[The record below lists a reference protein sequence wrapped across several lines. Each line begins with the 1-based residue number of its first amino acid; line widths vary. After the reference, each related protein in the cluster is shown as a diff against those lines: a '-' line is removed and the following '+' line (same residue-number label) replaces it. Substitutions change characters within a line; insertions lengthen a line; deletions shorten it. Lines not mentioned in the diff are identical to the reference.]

1 MVRSLADDLR
11 ARSDE
16 ELRRLLV
23 LRPDLARPAPSD
35 VTALCARAATLAS
48 TTRAVDHLA
57 EERLDVLVGCAALEG
72 AERAA
77 LDGVDE
83 PVAAG
88 LVELTGLTGEGVS
101 AHLLELRD
109 AALLWRS
116 PDGLRPT
123 RAVLEALGP
132 YPGGLGPPATEL
144 ELDHLTDA
152 EIRAQHA
159 EAPSAAARV
168 LERLADAG
176 PVATVAAQE
185 QSGEA
190 ARWLADAGLAAVSPD
205 PADGARLRV
214 VLPRE
219 VVVALR
225 GGSLRRREEPTAKG
239 ASPGSSTLHRSGV
252 AHDPE
257 AAGAAVVLDVVA
269 LVDEVLEH
277 LESARPRVLRSGG
290 LAVADLRALARE
302 TSLEPLDLRFLLDV
316 ALGAR
321 LLAEDTAGDP
331 TWRLTTLVDTWREAP
346 TAQRW
351 VDLVR
356 PWLTSLR
363 TSAPPL
369 EDPAAARALSED
381 LVWPPIRGLRAD
393 LLAGLAEATEPVD
406 DAAATRL
413 LGTRRPRRMPRD
425 AERVVSSVLGEA
437 ARLGVLVDGVLTEA
451 ARRLVDGD
459 PAGARDALAERLP
472 APVEHALVQADL
484 TAVVPGPP
492 SPHLAE
498 LLRHSAVLESRG
510 GASTY
515 RFTQDS
521 VRGALDAGMDGEQL
535 LDQLAAASPT
545 PLPQAL
551 DYLVRDVARRH
562 GQLRAGGVGSYLRS
576 DDEAHLGQLLANRE
590 LSHLQ
595 LRRIAPTVLVS
606 PVAAGTLVESL
617 REVGAAPVRESSG
630 GVISAPSSAR
640 RVAPPRVPA
649 PADQV
654 AADTGAVVSAMR
666 RGEERLARRVAS
678 ATTSD
683 AAGAPAI
690 PPMDPA
696 GVAALLRE
704 AAADRV
710 PVWVGVADSIGEV
723 RTLRLVPDAVEG
735 GRVRGTVEDSPRT
748 FGIHR
753 ITGVAPTTPSP

>member
-252 AHDPE
+252 AHDPRPPVPRWSWTSWPSSTRCSSTSRAPGPGCCAAE
-257 AAGAAVVLDVVA
+257 ASRWPTCAPWPG
-269 LVDEVLEH
+269 
-277 LESARPRVLRSGG
+277 RPRWSRWTCASSSTSPSG
-290 LAVADLRALARE
+290 LA
-302 TSLEPLDLRFLLDV
+302 SL
-316 ALGAR
+316 
-321 LLAEDTAGDP
+321 
-331 TWRLTTLVDTWREAP
+331 
-346 TAQRW
+346 
-351 VDLVR
+351 
-356 PWLTSLR
+356 
-363 TSAPPL
+363 
-369 EDPAAARALSED
+369 
-381 LVWPPIRGLRAD
+381 
-393 LLAGLAEATEPVD
+393 
-406 DAAATRL
+406 
-413 LGTRRPRRMPRD
+413 
-425 AERVVSSVLGEA
+425 
-437 ARLGVLVDGVLTEA
+437 
-451 ARRLVDGD
+451 
-459 PAGARDALAERLP
+459 
-472 APVEHALVQADL
+472 
-484 TAVVPGPP
+484 
-492 SPHLAE
+492 
-498 LLRHSAVLESRG
+498 
-510 GASTY
+510 
-515 RFTQDS
+515 
-521 VRGALDAGMDGEQL
+521 
-535 LDQLAAASPT
+535 
-545 PLPQAL
+545 
-551 DYLVRDVARRH
+551 
-562 GQLRAGGVGSYLRS
+562 
-576 DDEAHLGQLLANRE
+576 
-590 LSHLQ
+590 
-595 LRRIAPTVLVS
+595 
-606 PVAAGTLVESL
+606 
-617 REVGAAPVRESSG
+617 
-630 GVISAPSSAR
+630 
-640 RVAPPRVPA
+640 
-649 PADQV
+649 
-654 AADTGAVVSAMR
+654 
-666 RGEERLARRVAS
+666 
-678 ATTSD
+678 
-683 AAGAPAI
+683 
-690 PPMDPA
+690 
-696 GVAALLRE
+696 
-704 AAADRV
+704 
-710 PVWVGVADSIGEV
+710 
-723 RTLRLVPDAVEG
+723 
-735 GRVRGTVEDSPRT
+735 PRT
-748 FGIHR
+748 PRAIRPG
-753 ITGVAPTTPSP
+753 A